1 MAATGLTD
9 FADVYPRILS
19 FGQKRRLGVAAALAL
34 KPRILILD
42 EITNGQDSLEKEQM
56 MNYLRAINEE
66 QGITIVL
73 ITHDMNIARLYARR
87 VIVLHNGNLV
97 FDDVPEELFNGT
109 KDLTEWGLQQP
120 TMAALAA
127 TFELTAVNA
136 ADFCAQL
143 TLKAG
148 GK

>member
-1 MAATGLTD
+1 M
-9 FADVYPRILS
+9 
-19 FGQKRRLGVAAALAL
+19 
-34 KPRILILD
+34 
-42 EITNGQDSLEKEQM
+42 
-56 MNYLRAINEE
+56 
-66 QGITIVL
+66 L

-127 TFELTAVNA
+127 NFELTAVNA

-148 GK
+148 DK